1 MPSTDIVRD
10 IHVLVQTKLIP
21 VVPVRWRE
29 QFSFGMQAFS
39 LRPFQSAGSNARQ
52 VVAKAATASTKCDR
66 LLANAQL
73 TAHFGEVFD
82 QLGIVHRGS
91 YVNID
96 HSDQD
101 GLTSLVGAVQTRHGR
116 AVPCLVETTYAHH
129 IPNDSDKPRWQKL
142 RAAMLAARRV
152 QSFTGHTIDALQNF
166 HDRLGFWPKLVFDRG
181 FANESL
187 LTHLHAEGA
196 TFYVRLKAGRYV
208 EYDGQRTTVRELPQ
222 KDGVVTL
229 FGLTL
234 RVIRTPKSRR
244 HPESWYILTNDMSG
258 SRTKIARVY
267 YHRFEIEETFKDMKQ
282 LFEHHHGQFMRPNS
296 LQTIWW
302 LVVLGIALL
311 YTVTRPNKA
320 VAHAAHP
327 KKRISW
333 LRQAYEQFQLACGQ
347 LIWQERTG

>member
-1 MPSTDIVRD
+1 MPSQDIVRD
-10 IHVLVQTKLIP
+10 VRALIQTKLIP
-21 VVPVRWRE
+21 AVPKRWRK
-29 QFSFGMQAFS
+29 QFNFGIQAYA

-52 VVAKAATASTKCDR
+52 VIAKPATASTKCDR
-66 LLANAQL
+66 LLGNAQL
-73 TAHFGEVFD
+73 SAHFGTVLD
-82 QLGIVHRGS
+82 QLGLVRRGS

-142 RAAMLAARRV
+142 RAAMVASRKI
-152 QSFTGHTIDALQNF
+152 QSFTGHTIDALQHL
-166 HDRLGFWPKLVFDRG
+166 HDRLGLWPKLVFDRG
-181 FANESL
+181 FANEPM

-208 EYDGQRTTVRELPQ
+208 ECDGQRTTVRDLPQ
-222 KDGVVTL
+222 KDGLVRL

-234 RVIRTPKSRR
+234 RVVRTPRSRR
-244 HPESWYILTNDMSG
+244 HPEPWYILTNDMSS
-258 SRTKIARVY
+258 SRTKVARIY

-282 LFEHHHGQFMRPNS
+282 LFEQRHGQFMKPGS

-311 YTVTRPNKA
+311 YTAAKPNKA
-320 VAHAAHP
+320 ASHAAHL

-333 LRQAYEQFQLACGQ
+333 LRQAYEQFQLACGR
-347 LIWQERTG
+347 LIWQEQMG